1 MVPGRFG
8 LHAAADAVT
17 TRLLSAD
24 DVLPGVY
31 NFVTVY
37 RGATPRFSEP
47 AWIYPASCTGLDSI
61 TGGNWGG
68 AYGKDGYLLCNYSGN
83 GSDKENLPPYVA
95 SINYYK
101 IKGNDKPLNAI
112 WESNTDDRR
121 ALAPD
126 TSNSFPRNATCLY
139 AMDADQI
146 GYTFTSTISIKGK
159 HDYKIS
165 LYFLDWDDR
174 GRKIAVEMFDA
185 ATSNLIS
192 PVEIVK
198 SCLGGAY
205 LTYSYNKSAKF
216 RINMVRGDNAVLSG
230 IFFDPPNTDRRPT
243 ASLRLLCRDE
253 GTVLRHGDGIDSCDV
268 YGAREAIVNKVGDSF
283 YLFYDGAGKDGWE
296 ACLAKSTDLRNWIKI
311 GPVLP
316 LGDSSRNDSKA
327 ASSPWIIK
335 SKDGWHMFYLGTAH
349 ATLAPD
355 RIPAFPY
362 LTMKAKANAIE
373 GPWIKQYEVNPFTPK
388 KDSYY
393 SLTASPG
400 FIIKYKG
407 AFIQFFSGSMMDGNA
422 IKRTLGIAKT
432 KDLNGSWKIMDK
444 PIFPSEEQVENSSIY
459 FDQKSKTW
467 YLFTNHI
474 GITKDN
480 VEYTDAVWVFWSKDI
495 YHWNESNKA
504 VVLDSSNCS
513 WAKGAIGMPSI
524 IRVGDKLAML
534 YDGAPGNS
542 IGHMKRDIGL
552 AWIPLPLR
560 IY

>member
-1 MVPGRFG
+1 
-8 LHAAADAVT
+8 
-17 TRLLSAD
+17 LSAD